1 MRHLNYQKIESTIIS
16 SLQKYIG
23 DKKVFIGISGGIDSA
38 VTASLCVKALGSD
51 KVFGL
56 LMPFGRQLDIKD
68 SLLMVKKLKIKS
80 FKVNIKA
87 IVNQF
92 KNFDNKFVL
101 ANIMARVR
109 MILLYSYANAQN
121 ALVIGTTNKSEL
133 SLGYFTKYG
142 DGACDLEPIA
152 DLFKTEIFELAKY
165 LQIPRTI
172 IDKKPT
178 AGLWENQSDE
188 SEFGFTYADL
198 DKYLQGQILD
208 PETELKIKNLIK
220 NSEHKRHLPPII
232 SIE

>member
-1 MRHLNYQKIESTIIS
+1 MRQLNYQKIESIIIS

-23 DKKVFIGISGGIDSA
+23 DKKVFIGLSGGIDSA
-38 VTASLCVKALGSD
+38 VTATLCVKALGSE
-51 KVFGL
+51 KVSAL
-56 LMPFGRQLDIKD
+56 LMPYGRQLDIKD
-68 SLLMVKKLKIKS
+68 SLLMVKKLKIES
-80 FKVNIKA
+80 FRINIKP

-92 KNFDNKFVL
+92 QNFDNKFVL

-121 ALVIGTTNKSEL
+121 ALVVGTTNKSEF

-152 DLFKTEIFELAKY
+152 DLYKTEVFKLAEY
-165 LQIPRTI
+165 LKIPKTI
-172 IDKKPT
+172 INKKPS

-188 SEFGFTYADL
+188 SEFGFTYENL

-208 PETELKIKNLIK
+208 SKTELKIKNLIK
-220 NSEHKRHLPPII
+220 LSEHKRHLPPII

>member
-1 MRHLNYQKIESTIIS
+1 MRQLNYQKIESIIIS

-23 DKKVFIGISGGIDSA
+23 DKKVFIGLSGGIDSA
-38 VTASLCVKALGSD
+38 VTATLCVKALGSE
-51 KVFGL
+51 KVSAL
-56 LMPFGRQLDIKD
+56 LMPYGRQLDIKD
-68 SLLMVKKLKIKS
+68 SLLMVKKLKIES
-80 FKVNIKA
+80 FRINIKA
-87 IVNQF
+87 IANQF
-92 KNFDNKFVL
+92 QNFDNKFVL

-121 ALVIGTTNKSEL
+121 ALVVGTTNKSEF

-152 DLFKTEIFELAKY
+152 NLYKTEVFKLAEY
-165 LQIPRTI
+165 LRIPKTI
-172 IDKKPT
+172 INKKPS

-188 SEFGFTYADL
+188 SEFGFTYENL

-208 PETELKIKNLIK
+208 SKTELKIKNLIK
-220 NSEHKRHLPPII
+220 LSEHKRHLPPII